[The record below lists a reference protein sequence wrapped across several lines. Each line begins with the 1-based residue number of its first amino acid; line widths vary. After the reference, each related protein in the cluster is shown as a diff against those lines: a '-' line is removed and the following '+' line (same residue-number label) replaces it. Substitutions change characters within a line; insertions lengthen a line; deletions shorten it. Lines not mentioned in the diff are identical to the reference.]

1 MTQLLRPVINA
12 NAVDGPGLADLLN
25 DDRNTILSWHSG
37 ATEPSYAV
45 TYTSWINTTDGEAH
59 IKSPSGDMTLIKFL
73 TGIEDKD
80 AFTAVGWLA
89 GSADKDEGLANLGL
103 GLKPVAAAQVNGAT
117 PSISYAYNFASIT
130 RDSTGIA
137 TITFDTPEPD
147 TNYIPLATPNSGV
160 AATAAVQNKTV
171 NGFEVVTTQAGTLT
185 NLWFWVLVIR
195 IL

>member
-12 NAVDGPGLADLLN
+12 NSVDGSGLADYLN
-25 DDRNTILSWHSG
+25 DDRNTILTQHSG
-37 ATEPSYAV
+37 ASEPSYAQV
-45 TYTSWINTTDGEAH
+45 GTIWKNDTDGELH
-59 IKSPSGDMTLIKFL
+59 IKTATGDMTLIEFL
-73 TGIEDKD
+73 TGIEKD
-80 AFTAVGWLA
+80 DYTALGWLA